1 MENPKFSCIFAS
13 AFGGIAQ
20 LARAPALQAGGRR
33 FDSDYLHQAKKAFPS
48 VGKAFFCIC
57 GNVVLRSDPEGRTL
71 LSLSALPT
79 ISSEVEQWEPG
90 DLQRFHTKSARSPLK
105 GLSRLATEGKTFR
118 YNKTPRHRWMTGCRI
133 RKWQLPTLPP
143 GGAVPSAMVSL
154 TSLFGMGRGG
164 SSPL

>member
-33 FDSDYLHQAKKAFPS
+33 FDSDYLHQAKKTFHQLES
-48 VGKAFFCIC
+48 LFCIY

-71 LSLSALPT
+71 LRLSALPT
-79 ISSEVEQWEPG
+79 IGSEAEQGQYGHVTGE
-90 DLQRFHTKSARSPLK
+90 DRDMQ
-105 GLSRLATEGKTFR
+105 
-118 YNKTPRHRWMTGCRI
+118 NKTPRHRMMTGCRI

>member
-33 FDSDYLHQAKKAFPS
+33 FDSDYLHQAKIAFPS
-48 VGKAFFCIC
+48 VGKAFFCIY

-79 ISSEVEQWEPG
+79 ISSEVEEG
-90 DLQRFHTKSARSPLK
+90 M
-105 GLSRLATEGKTFR
+105 SRLATESKTFP

>member
-48 VGKAFFCIC
+48 VGKAIFCIY

-71 LSLSALPT
+71 LRLSVLPT
-79 ISSEVEQWEPG
+79 IDFEVEQG
-90 DLQRFHTKSARSPLK
+90 QY
-105 GLSRLATEGKTFR
+105 GLVTREDR
-118 YNKTPRHRWMTGCRI
+118 DMQNKTPRHRWMTGCRI